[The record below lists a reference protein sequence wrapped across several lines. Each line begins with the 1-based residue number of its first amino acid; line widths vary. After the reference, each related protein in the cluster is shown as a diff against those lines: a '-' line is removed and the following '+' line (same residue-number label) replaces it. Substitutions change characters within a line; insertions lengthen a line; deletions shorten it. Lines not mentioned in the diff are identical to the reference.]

1 MPILHSVLNL
11 KAVVAAFNQEK
22 ALVGLVGPSDCT
34 TSPMDRFTALL
45 TGGCILLFPLLGSLG
60 QLVGLSLVYG
70 LAISALV
77 TLTSVLLVDVLGLE
91 QLTSAFGLL
100 IMFRGLATILGPP
113 IAGAVYRCTVLRSIG
128 KYV

>member
-1 MPILHSVLNL
+1 M
-11 KAVVAAFNQEK
+11 
-22 ALVGLVGPSDCT
+22 
-34 TSPMDRFTALL
+34 
-45 TGGCILLFPLLGSLG
+45 
-60 QLVGLSLVYG
+60 GLSLVYG

-113 IAGAVYRCTVLRSIG
+113 IAGAVYRCSTE
-128 KYV
+128 K

>member
-1 MPILHSVLNL
+1 MLCNPYDFCVGFQPGEGPIRGFLR
-11 KAVVAAFNQEK
+11 
-22 ALVGLVGPSDCT
+22 DCT

-113 IAGAVYRCTVLRSIG
+113 IAGAVYRCTLLRSIG